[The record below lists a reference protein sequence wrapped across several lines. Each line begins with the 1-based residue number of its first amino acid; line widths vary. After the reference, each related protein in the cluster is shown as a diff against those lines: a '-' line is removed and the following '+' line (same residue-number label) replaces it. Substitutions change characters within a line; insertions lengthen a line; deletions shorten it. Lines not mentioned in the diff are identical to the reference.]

1 MYVSV
6 PKALISTMQGF
17 QTILVLNVCQCSKG
31 THQYHARVSNNIST
45 QCMSVFQRHSLV
57 PCKGFQTKLGFSK
70 TILVLNVCQCPKA
83 LISPC
88 KGFKQYYYSMYVN
101 VAKALISTM
110 QGFQTILV
118 LNVCQCSKGTHQYH
132 ARVSNNI
139 STQCMSVFQRHSF
152 VTCKGFK
159 QYQYSM
165 YVSVPK
171 ALINTMQG
179 FQTILVLNVCQYSKG
194 THQHHAR
201 VSNNISTQ
209 CMSVFQRQSLVP
221 CKSFKQ
227 YQYSMYVSVPK
238 ALISNMHRFQTILV
252 LNVCQCSKGTHQYH
266 ARVSNKIGTQCMPV
280 FQRDSLVPCKGFK
293 QYQYSIYVS
302 VPKALISNMQGFQ
315 TILLLNVCQCC
326 RTHQYHARVSNNIS
340 TQCMSVFQ
348 RHSLVPCKGFKQYQY
363 SMYVSIPKAF
373 SHMQGFQTILVLN
386 VCQYSKRTHQ
396 HHARV
401 SNNISTQCMSV
412 FQSHSF
418 VTCKGFKRYQYTM
431 YVSVPKAL
439 INTMQGFQPILVL
452 NVCQYSKGTH
462 QHHARVSNNISTQ
475 CMSVFQRQSLVPCK
489 SFKQYQYSMYVSVP
503 KALISNMHLFQTIL
517 VLNVCQCSKGT
528 HQYHARVSNKI
539 GTQCMLN
546 VCQCSKGTHQY
557 HARVSS
563 NISTQYM
570 SVFQRH
576 SLVTCKGFK
585 QYQYSMY
592 VSVPK

>member
-1 MYVSV
+1 MYVSVPKALINTMQGFQTILVLNVCHCSKGTHQYHARVSNNISAQCMSVFQRHSLVTCKGFKQYQYSMYVSV

-17 QTILVLNVCQCSKG
+17 KQYQYSMYGSVPKALISTMQGFQRILVLNECQCSKGTHQFHARGSNKIGTQCMSVFQRHSLVTCKGFKQYQYSMYVSVPNALISTMQGFQSILLLKVCQCSKG

-57 PCKGFQTKLGFSK
+57 T
-70 TILVLNVCQCPKA
+70 
-83 LISPC
+83 C
-88 KGFKQYYYSMYVN
+88 KGFKQYYYSMYVRIPKVPINAMQGFQTILVLNVCQCSKGTNQQHAGVLNNITTQCMSVFQRHSLVPCKGFKQYYYLMYVN
-101 VAKALISTM
+101 VAKSLISTM

-118 LNVCQCSKGTHQYH
+118 LNVCQRSEGTHQYH

-139 STQCMSVFQRHSF
+139 STQCMSVFQRHSL

-159 QYQYSM
+159 RYQYSM

-171 ALINTMQG
+171 AIINTMQG
-179 FQTILVLNVCQYSKG
+179 FQPILVLNVCQYSKG

-280 FQRDSLVPCKGFK
+280 FQRHSLVPCKGFK

-326 RTHQYHARVSNNIS
+326 KSTHQYHARVSNNIS
-340 TQCMSVFQ
+340 TQCMSVF
-348 RHSLVPCKGFKQYQY
+348 
-363 SMYVSIPKAF
+363 
-373 SHMQGFQTILVLN
+373 
-386 VCQYSKRTHQ
+386 
-396 HHARV
+396 
-401 SNNISTQCMSV
+401 
-412 FQSHSF
+412 
-418 VTCKGFKRYQYTM
+418 
-431 YVSVPKAL
+431 
-439 INTMQGFQPILVL
+439 
-452 NVCQYSKGTH
+452 
-462 QHHARVSNNISTQ
+462 
-475 CMSVFQRQSLVPCK
+475 
-489 SFKQYQYSMYVSVP
+489 
-503 KALISNMHLFQTIL
+503 
-517 VLNVCQCSKGT
+517 
-528 HQYHARVSNKI
+528 
-539 GTQCMLN
+539 
-546 VCQCSKGTHQY
+546 
-557 HARVSS
+557 
-563 NISTQYM
+563 
-570 SVFQRH
+570 
-576 SLVTCKGFK
+576 
-585 QYQYSMY
+585 
-592 VSVPK
+592 